1 MRSNIPTLLAV
12 LALGAL
18 FASAS
23 VAQDLVIY
31 PKGGQDAEQQKKDE
45 YECHEWAVGQSG
57 FDPINA
63 PSAADAVP
71 AEAKKGGLL
80 RGGAKGA
87 AGGAVIGAIAGDA
100 GKGAAIGAAGGAIV
114 GNARRNNQVRDQ
126 EATQQ
131 QAQANID
138 AQRASYTRAKK
149 TCLEGRN
156 YSVN

>member
-1 MRSNIPTLLAV
+1 MRIRTPGSLATLV
-12 LALGAL
+12 LASI
-18 FASAS
+18 FASTS
-23 VAQDLVIY
+23 VAQNLMIY

-45 YECHEWAVGQSG
+45 YECHEWAVQQSG

-71 AEAKKGGLL
+71 AEAPKGGVV
-80 RGGAKGA
+80 RGGARGA
-87 AGGAVIGAIAGDA
+87 AGGAIVGAIAGDA
-100 GKGAAIGAAGGAIV
+100 GKGAAIGAAGGALI
-114 GNARRNNQVRDQ
+114 GGARRRDQHRQQ

-138 AQRASYTRAKK
+138 AQRASYNRAKK